1 MTKRFTAGEVLLP
14 ATLHLTAEQLSAG
27 RNKIRVTREG
37 EGRLYWSA
45 RGGYYSQAAKLAN
58 RGGHQLEVAREYFK
72 MTPNKTG
79 DKIVYDLEPVQPAGV
94 KQGDVIAVKLTV
106 TGDDWRYL
114 MVEDPIPAG
123 AEMIERDDL
132 YEFRAKPA
140 WWEAWY
146 TKRELRDDR
155 AVFFQ
160 TWWSRGINRF
170 T

>member
-1 MTKRFTAGEVLLP
+1 M
-14 ATLHLTAEQLSAG
+14 
-27 RNKIRVTREG
+27 
-37 EGRLYWSA
+37 
-45 RGGYYSQAAKLAN
+45 
-58 RGGHQLEVAREYFK
+58 
-72 MTPNKTG
+72 
-79 DKIVYDLEPVQPAGV
+79 QPAGV

-146 TKRELRDDR
+146 TRRELRDDR

-160 TWWSRGINRF
+160 TWWSRGVNRF
-170 T
+170 TYLMKIVNPGEFRVSPSRVEPMYQPQYFAAGEASSLEVTR